1 MRVNHAYEDD
11 MTQRTKPPFRA
22 EHLGSLIRPPKLR
35 AARESW
41 MKGKLDK
48 QALKLVEDECIREA
62 VAMQERIGMP
72 SISDGEFRREHWMEG
87 FHRACDGFSTEQVK
101 TSFNFTLDDG
111 TVQDTRGTPKLVSKL
126 KRREGLETAEFAFTK
141 SLVKRGVPKATMPS
155 PSMVHHGAGDAQ
167 IDKRVYSDRDAFMA
181 DVVAIYREEI
191 AELGKLGCTFVQ
203 LDECALPVLCDPRN
217 REKVKQRGESPE
229 ANMAFY
235 ADAINAVVRGRPAGM
250 TICVHMCRG
259 NRGQGMASGG
269 YDYIA
274 ERVFG
279 ELEVDGYL
287 LEFDSPRAGDFSP
300 LRQMRKGTM
309 AILGLVS
316 TKVRDLETVEALKR
330 RVDEASRYI
339 DMDRM
344 GLCPQCGFASSFTID
359 RFTQEDEERK
369 LGRIVEAADGI
380 WR

>member
-1 MRVNHAYEDD
+1 
-11 MTQRTKPPFRA
+11 MTTRRTPPFRA
-22 EHLGSLIRPPKLR
+22 EHLGSLIRPPRLR

-41 MKGKLDK
+41 MQGRLDK
-48 QALKLVEDECIREA
+48 QALRLVEDDCIREA

-72 SISDGEFRREHWMEG
+72 SVSDGEFRREHWMEG

-101 TSFNFTLDDG
+101 TSFNFTLEDG
-111 TVQDTRGTPKLVSKL
+111 TVQDTRGTPKLVSRL
-126 KRREGLETAEFAFTK
+126 RRREGLETAEFAFTK
-141 SLVKRGVPKATMPS
+141 SVVKRGVTKATMPS

-167 IDKRVYSDRDAFMA
+167 IDQRVYPDRDAFMA

-191 AELGKLGCTFVQ
+191 AELGRLGCTFVQ

-217 REKVKQRGESPE
+217 RGRVRQRGESPE

-235 ADAINAVVRGRPAGM
+235 ADAINEVVRGRPEGM
-250 TICVHMCRG
+250 TVCVHMCRG

-269 YDYIA
+269 YDFIA

-279 ELEVDGYL
+279 ELDVDGYL

-300 LRQMRKGTM
+300 LRHMRKGTM

-316 TKVRDLETVEALKR
+316 TKVRDLESVDSLRSRVE
-330 RVDEASRYI
+330 EASRYL
-339 DMDRM
+339 DMDRL
-344 GLCPQCGFASSFTID
+344 GLCPQCGFASSFTTD
-359 RFTQEDEERK
+359 RFTQDDEECK
-369 LGRIVEAADGI
+369 LARIVEAADAI